1 MEKKTYILIYD
12 RFRRK
17 TGELMHY
24 STMGVYL
31 LSEEELTALDTKLT
45 NTCSRINSTRTD
57 GLVEHLFFKET
68 EITPSEQA
76 EDVIK
81 EAFNEQRIK
90 LNL

>member
-12 RFRRK
+12 RLIRK

-24 STMGVYL
+24 TTLGVYL

-45 NTCSRINSTRTD
+45 KACSRINSTRTD
-57 GLVEHLFFKET
+57 GLIEYLFFKEVK
-68 EITPSEQA
+68 ITPYEQA
-76 EDVIK
+76 EEVIK

-90 LNL
+90 LNF